1 MPEIILLCSKMK
13 THLCYIIEE
22 YNKKSYWH
30 KADEF
35 AGIFILLRIQ
45 FVNLVIYIVM
55 ITSLIKDLRKTTQ
68 M

>member
-1 MPEIILLCSKMK
+1 MSNVRVSYKN
-13 THLCYIIEE
+13 IIEE

-45 FVNLVIYIVM
+45 FVNLVTYIVM
-55 ITSLIKDLRKTTQ
+55 ITSLIKDLRKTAKNLLNKKG
-68 M
+68 